1 MSSPS
6 SDQEFEDIVRDLV
19 RLTRD
24 VVQSPADDTK
34 FGDWCIRIR
43 NVPTA
48 ALVQVTARLS
58 SQPGKDSR
66 DIKALREAIIAE
78 VARQN
83 AQAVIQTM
91 QRLDATAA
99 KLTWISLLVAVVGVL
114 VAIVGVVQ
122 VSHR

>member
-1 MSSPS
+1 MRSPS
-6 SDQEFEDIVRDLV
+6 NDREFEDLV
-19 RLTRD
+19 RLTRE
-24 VVQSPADDTK
+24 VVESPADDLK
-34 FGDWCIRIR
+34 FEDWCARIR
-43 NVPTA
+43 KAPPA

-58 SQPGKDSR
+58 SQPGKVSR

-78 VARQN
+78 LERQN

-91 QRLDATAA
+91 EKLDTTATR
-99 KLTWISLLVAVVGVL
+99 LTWISVFVAVVGVL